1 MEASIQRL
9 SLPRRYAGPQD
20 ILSGGDITMLI
31 TMLVGEVLQFW
42 ALTFTTAYS
51 VLAFFGY
58 LGLVYASPSV
68 DQKIRAPELA
78 IDEDAHMKRVS
89 LVPFT
94 PRRAKALVHD
104 QAVDLAA

>member
-1 MEASIQRL
+1 M
-9 SLPRRYAGPQD
+9 PRRYAGSQD
-20 ILSGGDITMLI
+20 ILSGGDITLLI
-31 TMLVGEVLQFW
+31 TMLVGEVLHFW

-78 IDEDAHMKRVS
+78 IDEDAQMKRVFSSRSPPAARRHSFMIRRSTGQPDGS
-89 LVPFT
+89 LT
-94 PRRAKALVHD
+94 
-104 QAVDLAA
+104 

>member
-1 MEASIQRL
+1 M
-9 SLPRRYAGPQD
+9 PRRYAGSQD
-20 ILSGGDITMLI
+20 ILSGGDITLLI
-31 TMLVGEVLQFW
+31 TMLVGEVLHFW

-78 IDEDAHMKRVS
+78 IDEDAQMKRVF

-104 QAVDLAA
+104 QAVDWAA

>member
-1 MEASIQRL
+1 M
-9 SLPRRYAGPQD
+9 
-20 ILSGGDITMLI
+20 
-31 TMLVGEVLQFW
+31 
-42 ALTFTTAYS
+42 
-51 VLAFFGY
+51 
-58 LGLVYASPSV
+58 VYASPSV

-78 IDEDAHMKRVS
+78 IDEDARMKRVS